1 MTLLHAAQSGQHP
14 HAVRGAELYETPAC
28 ATEALL
34 RVERLDHWVWE
45 PCAGRGAIATV
56 LRDHGYA
63 VVASDLI
70 RYDGFDL
77 HFTADFLAQ
86 TKAPTDCMSV
96 VTNPPFRLINEFI
109 AHALG
114 LVSRVIVLAR
124 LALLESERRASLF
137 DGGHLTRVHVF
148 RRRLPMLHREGW
160 AGPRA
165 TSAICFAWFVF
176 YAQPTVQAPTIGW
189 I

>member
-109 AHALG
+109 AHAADVQQLIDKTVTSIKKSKPAPAVEG
-114 LVSRVIVLAR
+114 SG
-124 LALLESERRASLF
+124 AS
-137 DGGHLTRVHVF
+137 
-148 RRRLPMLHREGW
+148 
-160 AGPRA
+160 
-165 TSAICFAWFVF
+165 
-176 YAQPTVQAPTIGW
+176 
-189 I
+189 